1 LEYLEFEDLTVDN
14 FDSAQHFVYEYLSFF
29 MNKRIL
35 VKNGLIV
42 SEKDTIKADILI
54 EDGIITEIKEHIK
67 VKDAVIVDAKGQ
79 YVLPGG
85 IDAHVH
91 LCLSTANGTIADDF
105 REGSIAALAGGT
117 TTFIDFITPERHE
130 SITDATHKRKKEA
143 TNSLIDYALHGSITS
158 WNENTFDEMKACVE
172 KEGITSYKIYM
183 AYKKGI
189 GINDDIFF
197 KTMRS
202 AKALGII
209 VLSHCENGD
218 VIDLMQEEALSN
230 KHYEAKYHALTRP
243 SATET
248 EAINRALMMAQI
260 TEAPLYIVHVSTAE
274 GARLIK
280 EAKKDGLKVFA
291 ETCPHYLLLND
302 KAYKSPDHPEKYIMS
317 PPLRKQKDQNYLWK
331 ALTNESIDVVSTDH
345 CSYLLKDKINKRDFT
360 KVPNGIAGLET
371 RLSLLFTYG
380 VLESK
385 FSVNRFVALT
395 ASNPAKMF
403 GLYPRKGTIS
413 VGSDAD
419 IVIWQKKKSTL
430 TNKQL
435 HHKSDH
441 TVFER
446 MTTLASPQTVIC
458 GGHLAYDNGKL
469 NTEGMKGRYLKRSG
483 F

>member
-1 LEYLEFEDLTVDN
+1 
-14 FDSAQHFVYEYLSFF
+14 

-42 SEKDTIKADILI
+42 SDRDTIKADILI

-67 VKDAVIVDAKGQ
+67 VKDAVILDARGQ

-105 REGSIAALAGGT
+105 CEGSMAALAGGT
-117 TTFIDFITPERHE
+117 TTFIDFITPERNE
-130 SITDATHKRKKEA
+130 PITEATLKRKKEA
-143 TNSLIDYALHGSITS
+143 DNSFIDYALHGSITS
-158 WNENTFDEMKACVE
+158 WNESTFDEMKACVE
-172 KEGITSYKIYM
+172 KEGITSFKIYM

-218 VIDLMQEEALSN
+218 VIDLMQEEAINN
-230 KHYEAKYHALTRP
+230 KQFDAKYHALTRP
-243 SATET
+243 SVT
-248 EAINRALMMAQI
+248 EAEAVNRALMMAKI
-260 TEAPLYIVHVSTAE
+260 TGASLYIVHVSTAE

-280 EAKKDGLKVFA
+280 EAKKEGLNVYA

-302 KAYKSPDHPEKYIMS
+302 KAYKSTDHPEKYIMS

-331 ALTNESIDVVSTDH
+331 ALTDGVIDIVSTDH

-380 VLESK
+380 VLESR

-395 ASNPAKMF
+395 STNPAKMF

-419 IVIWQKKKSTL
+419 IVIWQNKKETIA
-430 TNKQL
+430 NKNL

-441 TVFER
+441 TVFEG
-446 MTTLASPQTVIC
+446 MEIGAKPQTVIC
-458 GGHLAYDNGKL
+458 GGHIAYEKGKL
-469 NTEGMKGRYLKRSG
+469 NTEGMKGRYLKM
-483 F
+483 